1 MQLNKKLVDNWKSY
15 IIYVSLD
22 LLIMTENLH
31 LVKME
36 VVDPDPAPNPEPE
49 PQPEPEEPE
58 PTSEES

>member
-1 MQLNKKLVDNWKSY
+1 
-15 IIYVSLD
+15 
-22 LLIMTENLH
+22 MTENLH

-58 PTSEES
+58 HTSEES

>member
-1 MQLNKKLVDNWKSY
+1 M
-15 IIYVSLD
+15 YVSLD
-22 LLIMTENLH
+22 LLIMTENLP

>member
-1 MQLNKKLVDNWKSY
+1 M
-15 IIYVSLD
+15 
-22 LLIMTENLH
+22 LIMTENLH
-31 LVKME
+31 LFKME